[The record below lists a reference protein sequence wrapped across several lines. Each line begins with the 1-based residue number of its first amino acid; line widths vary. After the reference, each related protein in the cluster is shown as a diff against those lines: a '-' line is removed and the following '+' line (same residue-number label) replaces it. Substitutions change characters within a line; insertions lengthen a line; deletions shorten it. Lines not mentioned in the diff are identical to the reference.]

1 MALLR
6 SVATVGGY
14 TMVSRVL
21 GFVRDVLTAAY
32 LGAGPVADAFFIAQ
46 RLPNLFRSLFAEGAF
61 SAAFVPIFAGKI
73 AAEGRPAAKR
83 FAEDA
88 LALLL
93 TALVLFLALGEAA
106 MPWFLHVIAPGFAT
120 DPDKYALTVALTRIT
135 FPYLLFISLVSLLG
149 GILNSVERF
158 AAVAA
163 TPALLNIFLIGGLL
177 LAKPMGWEVGH
188 TQAWAISLAGFAQFV
203 WLIASSKAVGLAPDL
218 PMPRLTPEVKRLL
231 RLMAPGVFG
240 AGVTQINLLVST
252 AIASLLPGGAVSYLY
267 YADRLNQLPLGVVGI
282 AVGTAI
288 LPPLS
293 RHVRRGEEEAARATQ
308 NRGIELALLLTLP
321 AAAALAVAAE
331 PILAVLFERGAF
343 GHKETLATAH
353 ALAAYA
359 AGLPAFVLVKV
370 LAPAFF
376 ARHDTAT
383 PVKVAVVAMVTNAAL
398 TVGLMFAFHRAGNA
412 HVGNAIATSV
422 AGWTNAL
429 LLLFLLG
436 RRGYFAFDERAR
448 RTLPRIILAALG
460 MALLLAG
467 GETLA
472 APLLRPGSVIGILAL
487 AVLVCAGIGA
497 FGALAV
503 LVGAAEWRDLAR
515 RLRRQAA

>member
-1 MALLR
+1 M
-6 SVATVGGY
+6 
-14 TMVSRVL
+14 
-21 GFVRDVLTAAY
+21 
-32 LGAGPVADAFFIAQ
+32 
-46 RLPNLFRSLFAEGAF
+46 
-61 SAAFVPIFAGKI
+61 
-73 AAEGRPAAKR
+73 
-83 FAEDA
+83 
-88 LALLL
+88 
-93 TALVLFLALGEAA
+93 
-106 MPWFLHVIAPGFAT
+106 
-120 DPDKYALTVALTRIT
+120 
-135 FPYLLFISLVSLLG
+135 
-149 GILNSVERF
+149 
-158 AAVAA
+158 
-163 TPALLNIFLIGGLL
+163 
-177 LAKPMGWEVGH
+177 
-188 TQAWAISLAGFAQFV
+188 
-203 WLIASSKAVGLAPDL
+203 
-218 PMPRLTPEVKRLL
+218 
-231 RLMAPGVFG
+231 
-240 AGVTQINLLVST
+240 
-252 AIASLLPGGAVSYLY
+252 
-267 YADRLNQLPLGVVGI
+267 
-282 AVGTAI
+282 
-288 LPPLS
+288 
-293 RHVRRGEEEAARATQ
+293 
-308 NRGIELALLLTLP
+308 
-321 AAAALAVAAE
+321 
-331 PILAVLFERGAF
+331 
-343 GHKETLATAH
+343 
-353 ALAAYA
+353 
-359 AGLPAFVLVKV
+359 GLPAFVLVKV